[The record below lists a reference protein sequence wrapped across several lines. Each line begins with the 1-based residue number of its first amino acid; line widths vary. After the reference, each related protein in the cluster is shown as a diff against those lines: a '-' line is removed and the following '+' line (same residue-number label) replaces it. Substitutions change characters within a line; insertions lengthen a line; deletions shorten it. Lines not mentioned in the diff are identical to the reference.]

1 MKNNFIENIY
11 VGLTE
16 KELPFNCITHSG
28 PRFLNNTGLRIYI
41 YYRCKNVIMPITFQD
56 LSDNYISAIEAWM
69 IAAHNTMIET
79 EIINVNDLLNTISKT
94 PAFPH
99 LQMFAVTNKS
109 SSMGAG
115 CIINRKAIHEEIINK
130 TNTTKFIL
138 LPSSIHEV
146 ILVPCPDNVD
156 INEYS
161 EMVKAVNAEQVLM
174 NERLSEKAYVIDF
187 SKSRR

>member
-1 MKNNFIENIY
+1 MKNNFVENIY

-16 KELPFNCITHSG
+16 KELPLNCITHSG
-28 PRFLNNTGLRIYI
+28 PRFLHNTDLRIYI
-41 YYRCKNVIMPITFQD
+41 YYRYKNGIIPVTLQD

-69 IAAHNTMIET
+69 IAAHNTMMET
-79 EIINVNDLLNTISKT
+79 EIINVNDLLSTISKV
-94 PAFPH
+94 PVLPDF
-99 LQMFAVTNKS
+99 QMFAVTNKS

-115 CIINRKAIHEEIINK
+115 CIINRKAIQEEIINK

-156 INEYS
+156 VNEYS
-161 EMVKAVNAEQVLM
+161 EMVKAVNEEQVLM
-174 NERLSEKAYVIDF
+174 KERLSENAYVIDF